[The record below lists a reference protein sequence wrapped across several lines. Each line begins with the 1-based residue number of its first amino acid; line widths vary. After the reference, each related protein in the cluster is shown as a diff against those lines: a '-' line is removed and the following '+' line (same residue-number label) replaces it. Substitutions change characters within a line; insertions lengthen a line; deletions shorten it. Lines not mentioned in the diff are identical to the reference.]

1 MGKKKETTWDIRVE
15 GKQNKNNIIFQDKAY
30 YKLYLELKKENDRIK
45 AIKGDENGCKK

>member
-45 AIKGDENGCKK
+45 EIKGVKNGCKE

>member
-1 MGKKKETTWDIRVE
+1 MKPEKDKSWDIRIE

-45 AIKGDENGCKK
+45 EIKGVKNGCKE